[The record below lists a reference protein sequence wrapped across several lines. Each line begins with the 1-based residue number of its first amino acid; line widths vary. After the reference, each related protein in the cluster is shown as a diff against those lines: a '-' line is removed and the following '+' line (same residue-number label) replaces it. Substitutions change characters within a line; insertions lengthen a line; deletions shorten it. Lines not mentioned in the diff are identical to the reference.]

1 MGRVG
6 GVGRLG
12 RLGRVGLLLVCLLTP
27 ALGSGQSVRSNHG
40 PVTVTVNGPLV
51 IGFFPPYSKEE
62 ENSDGVIE
70 GLAHV
75 RYALEDISKCL
86 QRANAVYR
94 LDVTRRVTLRD
105 STVVRNI
112 AIPSDWGHS
121 VGLIFATPRRP
132 PRVVYATD
140 GPGSLLETGP
150 AEAAEYFDA
159 PACQGTQ

>member
-6 GVGRLG
+6 GV
-12 RLGRVGLLLVCLLTP
+12 GRVGLLLVCLLTP
-27 ALGSGQSVRSNHG
+27 ALGSAQSVRSNHG
-40 PVTVTVNGPLV
+40 PVTVTVSGPLV

-62 ENSDGVIE
+62 ESSDGVIE

-75 RYALEDISKCL
+75 RYAVQDISKCL

-105 STVVRNI
+105 GMVVRNI

-121 VGLIFATPRRP
+121 VGLIFASAGRP
-132 PRVVYATD
+132 PRVVFATD
-140 GPGSLLETGP
+140 GPGSLLEAGP

-159 PACQGTQ
+159 LACRGTP